1 MAQAKAAPESLA
13 DRRGTDPNSPV
24 EINQRLGSGAITWAG
39 PLLTLI
45 ARPALFLLLQVAFAG
60 IFVLLRRPSA
70 WQSAG
75 AWWSVYGTL
84 VDLGCLVLI
93 AHFTKQENIG
103 IRGLIGQ
110 VRLRH
115 GHDILLGICFF
126 LLIFPVF
133 MGGSFVSSMLVYGS
147 WDPQRNLYL
156 LGVRTLPLWGV
167 IYSLAVWWP
176 ISAAIEETTYQGYAL
191 PRIQALSGRTW
202 LAVLCVVFF
211 WSLQHCVL
219 PFLPDWRYSL
229 FRFIA
234 FLPGVLLLTLIYLRI
249 RRLPPL
255 IVAHWPM
262 DLGAVLMTL
271 VFR

>member
-1 MAQAKAAPESLA
+1 
-13 DRRGTDPNSPV
+13 
-24 EINQRLGSGAITWAG
+24 
-39 PLLTLI
+39 
-45 ARPALFLLLQVAFAG
+45 LFVLLQAALAG

-70 WQSAG
+70 WRSAG
-75 AWWSVYGTL
+75 AWWSIYGTL

-93 AHFTKQENIG
+93 AHFTKQEH
-103 IRGLIGQ
+103 IRIRDLIGK
-110 VRLRH
+110 VRLRY
-115 GHDILLGICFF
+115 GHDILLGACVF

-156 LGVRTLPLWGV
+156 LGVRTLPLWGML
-167 IYSLAVWWP
+167 YSLAVWWP

-191 PRIQALSGRTW
+191 PRIQALSGHTW
-202 LAVLCVVFF
+202 IAVLCVIFF

-219 PFLPDWRYSL
+219 PFVPDWRYSL

-234 FLPGVLLLTLIYLRI
+234 FLPGVLLLTLIYLRL